1 MNVNRNSQ
9 GNKNKSE
16 GKQECCEPAPCCTLV
31 EQKNMQEIAKGPLS
45 VSTHL
50 SWADKWSHI
59 KVRWGVGRMKS
70 EVEPGIYAVGNPEE
84 NSIVL
89 VSANYKLSFDTLRKE
104 LTGLDAWI
112 LVLDTKGIN
121 VWCAAGKGTFGTD
134 ELVHRIEVTGLKEIV
149 SHRKLIVP
157 QLGAPGVSAHEVKRR
172 SGFSVIYGP
181 VRASDIPAFLQA
193 GKKAT
198 PEMRRVRFSLWDRM
212 KVIPVELTQGSSKL
226 FLIMLVFF
234 LLSGFNSKG
243 YSINAATTAGIRA
256 ALLLLL
262 AFIVGTVA
270 GPLLLPWLPGRSFSF
285 KGFAIGL
292 LFFLAAFFVILPGI
306 SMIEVFAWF
315 LLISAIASFLTMN
328 FTGASTYT
336 SLSGVKKEM
345 RVAVPAQLAAA
356 VIGILL
362 WLVGRFF

>member
-16 GKQECCEPAPCCTLV
+16 GKQVCCGPAPCCTLV

-59 KVRWGVGRMKS
+59 KVRWGVGRTKS
-70 EVEPGIYAVGNPEE
+70 KVEPGIYAVGNPDED
-84 NSIVL
+84 SIVL

-104 LTGLDAWI
+104 LTDLDAWI

-149 SHRKLIVP
+149 NHRKLIVP

-212 KVIPVELTQGSSKL
+212 KVVPVELTQGSGKL
-226 FLIMLVFF
+226 FFIMLVFF
-234 LLSGFNSKG
+234 LLSGLNSKG

-262 AFIVGTVA
+262 AFIAGTVA

-285 KGFAIGL
+285 KGFAVGL

-356 VIGILL
+356 VIGSLL